1 MDNKTIERALRITY
15 RGNDAQRDAIEDEY
29 GAGLS
34 TIIDNAWAEAEDNGN
49 AALARRCAAAFNY
62 LTKN

>member
-1 MDNKTIERALRITY
+1 MTLKTIERALRVTY
-15 RGNDAQRDAIEDEY
+15 RGTDAQREAIEDEY

-49 AALARRCAAAFNY
+49 AALARRCEAAFNY
-62 LTKN
+62 LTKD